1 MQPRAFPFRWKKG
14 GGGGHGKAWTELACA
29 AVGGSRSTSFAGHA
43 RAGFWLVLTDAVH
56 APRRTSRTAGGSWFI
71 SDDSEPQ
78 RPIHEFYC
86 SSLQC
91 FPTMEAA
98 GREGKSERASCGGA
112 RSGGGANAMQSKPN
126 KKQVMIQ
133 SHDGSLKC
141 LCILIDAAM
150 IQRPTMQGAQLI
162 LDLAQHYLIRK
173 M

>member
-1 MQPRAFPFRWKKG
+1 MASYSCSITLEHAVAMDLPLVVWYCRRCRAFCSPPGLCLPLEKG

-112 RSGGGANAMQSKPN
+112 RSGGGASAMQSKLN

-133 SHDGSLKC
+133 S
-141 LCILIDAAM
+141 
-150 IQRPTMQGAQLI
+150 P
-162 LDLAQHYLIRK
+162 
-173 M
+173 